1 MKNNK
6 KIKIHVKNNHW
17 AAGSFPTDAEGEK
30 VFTIKNSHFEKAFEK
45 FPEIKEKVEIF
56 IDWDEDNFNSSMS
69 NSDILLTWNFPTSN
83 LKKVSPNLKWI
94 HCISA
99 GIEHLLP
106 LDWMFEGLVLTNNSG
121 VHSKKAG
128 EYGLMSVLMLHNHI
142 PKIVSNQ
149 KNKKFVSLFSTP
161 IAGKTIV
168 VVGTGNLGRSMIR
181 LLAPLSPKIIGVNR
195 KGGSVDGCSKVIT
208 VDKIDSILPFNF
220 PGLGLI
226 AIISLITL
234 IGYLGS
240 VIIASPIN
248 AFFQRILNR
257 APLLKTIYTS
267 VKDMMNT
274 FVGKKKGFSEPVL
287 VKVYEK
293 TGDFNGINGIAYLD
307 KEKVFCQGEGPP
319 PRIIK
324 IDAIG
329 WPYWPEGYLEKFW
342 KSGKSF
348 GVGTAR
354 DMPFLA

>member
-56 IDWDEDNFNSSMS
+56 IDWDENNFNSSMS
-69 NSDILLTWNFPTSN
+69 NADILLTWNFPTSN

-168 VVGTGNLGRSMIR
+168 VVGTGNLGSAMIR
-181 LLAPLSPKIIGVNR
+181 LLAPLDPKIIGVNR
-195 KGGSVDGCSKVIT
+195 KGETVDGCSKVIT
-208 VDKIDSILPFNF
+208 VDKIDSILPEADILYLAMPETPKTKN
-220 PGLGLI
+220 LI
-226 AIISLITL
+226 SRKRLD
-234 IGYLGS
+234 
-240 VIIASPIN
+240 
-248 AFFQRILNR
+248 
-257 APLLKTIYTS
+257 LLKPSCGIVNIGRQSTMDYDALCEKLKTNKIAGAILDVFTPEPIKQNSKLWQIPNLIITPHVSADDGESYVRLTLDLFIKNLQLFIS
-267 VKDMMNT
+267 NKKLVNQIDKD
-274 FVGKKKGFSEPVL
+274 F
-287 VKVYEK
+287 
-293 TGDFNGINGIAYLD
+293 
-307 KEKVFCQGEGPP
+307 
-319 PRIIK
+319 
-324 IDAIG
+324 
-329 WPYWPEGYLEKFW
+329 GY
-342 KSGKSF
+342 
-348 GVGTAR
+348 
-354 DMPFLA
+354 